1 MLSLWGADTA
11 NYPSFTL
18 LYNNNG
24 ILTKIDMKH
33 HWATWVMG
41 CDKLSLIKKVFGIT
55 EQEYFKK
62 RNYLLEYKN
71 TVVKPRYEK
80 WLKGYYDRYNIIKP
94 ALNEELKKLDYN
106 LIE

>member
-1 MLSLWGADTA
+1 VLSLWGADTA

-33 HWATWVMG
+33 HWAAGVIG

-71 TVVKPRYEK
+71 TVV
-80 WLKGYYDRYNIIKP
+80 N
-94 ALNEELKKLDYN
+94 
-106 LIE
+106 